1 VNGVQVATTAASR
14 EAVQHLADTVVTE
27 RLAACAQVEGPL
39 ASVYRWQGGVERVTE
54 WRCLCKTTAARA
66 PALIARLRALHPYD
80 VPEIV
85 ATPIVDGDPDYL
97 AWIEHSVSPE
107 R

>member
-1 VNGVQVATTAASR
+1 VIGVQVATTAAGQEVAQR
-14 EAVQHLADTVVTE
+14 LAEAVVTE

-39 ASVYRWQGGVERVTE
+39 ASVYRWQGHIERATE

-66 PALIARLRALHPYD
+66 PALIARLRALHPNA